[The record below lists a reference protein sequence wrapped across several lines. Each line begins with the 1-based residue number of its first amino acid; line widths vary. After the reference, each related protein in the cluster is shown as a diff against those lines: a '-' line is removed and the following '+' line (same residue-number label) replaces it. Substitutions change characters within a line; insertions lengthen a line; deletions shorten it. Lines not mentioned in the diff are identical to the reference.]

1 MQTLEQQ
8 VKNELGLPNYN
19 KQTFNIEFAD
29 HVESDGT
36 CWICLNTGNPQHDVA
51 TLERI
56 KQHWADQ
63 TQSVVRIEAIMDV
76 NDIWGHT
83 EYCGSELI
91 LKLKA

>member
-8 VKNELGLPNYN
+8 VKTELGLPNYN

-29 HVESDGT
+29 HPESNGT
-36 CWICLNTGNPQHDVA
+36 CWVCLNTGNPQNDVA

-63 TQSVVRIEAIMDV
+63 TANVVRIEAIMDQ
-76 NDIWGHT
+76 NEIWGNI
-83 EYCGSELI
+83 EYCGSVLI